1 MWCGVMLAALSSCT
15 EEDYKVYDT
24 SQKDSV
30 FFEYRDDAN
39 KLIEAIEYNFNYDIA
54 DSHTIE
60 IPVSLMGMPK
70 DYDRTYN
77 IVVIDDE
84 TDMVEDVN
92 YVISDNVIKARAV
105 NGVVKVNLLRNLDPE
120 LLTTSK
126 TLTLSISENDQ
137 LKSVGENK
145 FAITY
150 SDIRP
155 EVRPVWWTPYA
166 TMPVYSYENAQLFF
180 DYFYRLVPVANQAI
194 YNEIINTYGDY
205 FVKHKTGM
213 VSPLVYYERFL
224 RQYVMIPL
232 YNEHPE
238 IDWQASPLF

>member
-1 MWCGVMLAALSSCT
+1 MICISRLTENFLDEHNEENIMWCGVMLAALSSCT

-166 TMPVYSYENAQLFF
+166 TMPVMLSYSSITFTALYPWPI
-180 DYFYRLVPVANQAI
+180 RLYITKSSTPTAI
-194 YNEIINTYGDY
+194 I
-205 FVKHKTGM
+205 
-213 VSPLVYYERFL
+213 S
-224 RQYVMIPL
+224 
-232 YNEHPE
+232 
-238 IDWQASPLF
+238 